1 MKERNVAVNL
11 IVPGHTRTTGSD
23 EQAAAR
29 QSLGGGSGAL
39 SLRPDHVVP
48 LAPFLARQNAG
59 GGPTGRCFDTVAWN
73 IEHGLGR
80 RRRSFRLAAST
91 RQRASPR
98 ALAVQRPCGKS
109 ACSAPNASASPSSP
123 PGPVLQ

>member
-48 LAPFLARQNAG
+48 LALFLAQQNAG

-73 IEHGLGR
+73 IEHGLGGPEAWADAG
-80 RRRSFRLAAST
+80 AASDS
-91 RQRASPR
+91 QQAPANGHPPAS
-98 ALAVQRPCGKS
+98 
-109 ACSAPNASASPSSP
+109 
-123 PGPVLQ
+123 

>member
-80 RRRSFRLAAST
+80 RGAASGSQQAPAT
-91 RQRASPR
+91 GIPPR
-98 ALAVQRPCGKS
+98 PSRSTALR
-109 ACSAPNASASPSSP
+109 
-123 PGPVLQ
+123 